1 MKNPN
6 YKNKNI
12 AEKYLNNMQK
22 NQFLNV
28 QNSLLE
34 LEKDFIEL
42 KDRVLK
48 NTDVKIKGEIEQLFC
63 KLIIVSIDDMDKFE
77 QKEMKKI
84 RAIKNTWY
92 DWLINYIPE
101 TIRKCV
107 QLFSKIKL
115 QSSYQKDTLTKRV
128 WEKKETK

>member
-28 QNSLLE
+28 KNSLLE
-34 LEKDFIEL
+34 LEKDFMEL

-48 NTDVKIKGEIEQLFC
+48 NSDVKIKGEIE
-63 KLIIVSIDDMDKFE
+63 
-77 QKEMKKI
+77 
-84 RAIKNTWY
+84 
-92 DWLINYIPE
+92 
-101 TIRKCV
+101 
-107 QLFSKIKL
+107 
-115 QSSYQKDTLTKRV
+115 
-128 WEKKETK
+128 